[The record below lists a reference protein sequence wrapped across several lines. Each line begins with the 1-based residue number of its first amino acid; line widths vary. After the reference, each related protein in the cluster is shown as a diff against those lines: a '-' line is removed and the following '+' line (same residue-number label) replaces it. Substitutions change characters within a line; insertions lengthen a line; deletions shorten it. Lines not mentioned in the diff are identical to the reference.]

1 MARHNLTLSSQAENN
16 SGFHHR
22 LENELRGGK
31 LPPRF
36 NVIFSLKLRSLTPC
50 HNKLQCAESELKL
63 HSNAAA
69 YRAAVHNVLRLKVK
83 LYAASV

>member
-1 MARHNLTLSSQAENN
+1 MTRRSLMFSLQAENN

-22 LENELRGGK
+22 LENKLRGGK

-36 NVIFSLKLRSLTPC
+36 NVIFPLKLRNLTPC
-50 HNKLQCAESELKL
+50 HNKLQRAEGELKL
-63 HSNAAA
+63 HGNAAA

-83 LYAASV
+83 LYAAGV